1 MACYDRF
8 FGRGHTA
15 YRLEHYIELLAQRPR
30 SVWNAKPVKYTVPAR
45 LMRFLEKLE
54 APKQVVYILR
64 NYLAA
69 PERVMQ
75 IVAVSGNYSQAM
87 LELNR
92 VNVPISLPQKDI
104 PVSRPDQTQYDRLL
118 QRRDVV

>member
-1 MACYDRF
+1 
-8 FGRGHTA
+8 
-15 YRLEHYIELLAQRPR
+15 
-30 SVWNAKPVKYTVPAR
+30 
-45 LMRFLEKLE
+45 MRFLEKLE
-54 APKQVVYILR
+54 DPKQVVYILR

-75 IVAVSGNYSQAM
+75 IVATSGSYSQAM

-92 VNVPISLPQKDI
+92 NNMPISLTQKDI
-104 PVSRPDQTQYDRLL
+104 PVSKPDLTQYDRLL